1 MKRLFLISSFQ
12 ILVLLLSAQPYVDPI
27 QVRYTYAFRSGGNS
41 RGTPFTHL
49 WAGSDLP
56 IKIKTNTY
64 LLLSPFYENWQIDSA
79 SVKNI
84 QPGVH
89 SIAFPMGLILP
100 LKNKKWTMVINPI
113 LRTNG
118 EELFASNTFQFG
130 GVGFFGYERSPGQKI
145 RFGAY
150 MNADFFGFFF
160 MPLLGADWRIDERN
174 YLFGLLPGRF
184 TWEHQFNSHLYGG
197 MTFRAITNSYRLK
210 DGQYLRIDDNQVSA
224 FLDIYPAKNI
234 CFTLEPGYGILRKLR
249 NGTEKKTYTTTD
261 KWGDGLFIKLS
272 AAYRVRLKK

>member
-1 MKRLFLISSFQ
+1 MIVKNHLIISNVIRLNSLPTKSFTLFSILLLRFDISILALLQPPNMKKFFLLFGFQ
-12 ILVLLLSAQPYVDPI
+12 ILVLLLAAQPYVDPF

-56 IKIKTNTY
+56 IKIKNNTY
-64 LLLSPFYENWQIDSA
+64 LLLSPFYENWQIDSG

-84 QPGVH
+84 QPTVH
-89 SIAFPMGLILP
+89 SLALPIGLIVP

-118 EELFASNTFQFG
+118 EELFAKNTFQLG

-150 MNADFFGFFF
+150 MNSDFFRF
-160 MPLLGADWRIDERN
+160 
-174 YLFGLLPGRF
+174 LFYALTGC
-184 TWEHQFNSHLYGG
+184 
-197 MTFRAITNSYRLK
+197 RL
-210 DGQYLRIDDNQVSA
+210 
-224 FLDIYPAKNI
+224 
-234 CFTLEPGYGILRKLR
+234 E
-249 NGTEKKTYTTTD
+249 NG
-261 KWGDGLFIKLS
+261 
-272 AAYRVRLKK
+272 

>member
-1 MKRLFLISSFQ
+1 MKKPLLFFSFQ
-12 ILVLLLSAQPYVDPI
+12 ILTLLLAAQPYVDPF
-27 QVRYTYAFRSGGNS
+27 QVRYTYAFRPGGHS

-56 IKIKTNTY
+56 IKIKNNTY

-84 QPGVH
+84 QPTVH
-89 SIAFPMGLILP
+89 SLALPVGLIVP
-100 LKNKKWTMVINPI
+100 LQNKKWTMVISPI
-113 LRTNG
+113 LRSNG
-118 EELFASNTFQFG
+118 EELFAKNTFQLG

-150 MNADFFGFFF
+150 MNSDFFGFFF
-160 MPLLGADWRIDERN
+160 MPLLGADWKLDERN
-174 YLFGLLPGRF
+174 YFFGLLPGRF
-184 TWEHQFNSHLYGG
+184 TWEHKFNSHLYGG

-210 DGQYLRIDDNQVSA
+210 DGQYLRIDDNQLSA
-224 FLDIYPAKNI
+224 FLDIYPTKHI

-249 NGTEKKTYTTTD
+249 NGTDKKTYTTTE